1 MEMGDEDFPALYNS
15 ADSAS
20 LRAQGHYFG
29 ALKCYLF
36 LLILAAFVSYAWP
49 TNVYGAI
56 SSAALFLITLGILVW
71 LKVQKPE
78 DIWYNG
84 RAVAESVKTR
94 TWRWIMK
101 SEPYDEDISEEQAQ
115 RELLN
120 NLKAILD
127 QNRSLSHVLEWT
139 PDLGEAI
146 SEKMKTI
153 RSLPWSQRL
162 ETYIRDRVDNQS
174 VWYSKK
180 SQLNRRLAK
189 RWFIVSIFLHS
200 TAVLLLLYRI
210 KEPSTSLPIEV
221 IAAAAGAVLTW
232 VQAKKHNELNS
243 SYALAAHEIVLI
255 KGESVSVKDEPQ
267 LSEFVI
273 NPESVRLLQSYCI
286 QVTEILLTFVN
297 HYGMLSSPCSNEKAS
312 LFK

>member
-29 ALKCYLF
+29 ALKSYLF

-56 SSAALFLITLGILVW
+56 ASAALFLITLGILVW

-101 SEPYDEDISEEQAQ
+101 SEPYDEDIPEEQAQ

-120 NLKAILD
+120 DIKAILD

-146 SEKMKTI
+146 SEKMKII

-189 RWFIVSIFLHS
+189 RWFIVSIVLHS

-210 KEPSTSLPIEV
+210 KEPSSSLPIEV
-221 IAAAAGAVLTW
+221 IATAAGAVLTW

-255 KGESVSVKDEPQ
+255 KGESVSVKDESQ

-273 NPESVRLLQSYCI
+273 NSEAAFSREHTQWTARKSV
-286 QVTEILLTFVN
+286 
-297 HYGMLSSPCSNEKAS
+297 
-312 LFK
+312 